1 MNVLKYQILKNVC
14 ILQEDELTLII
25 AGGVLGMI
33 AGGIQLGVNILIIDN
48 NNNRRAKL
56 QRERETEA
64 TIEKELLQLQAAP
77 VEDTFVLLYW
87 FHPYHIVTF
96 YQQGANNTEFFTE
109 DSATSIE
116 GNDFAVDTWSS
127 NVLNT
132 IIIW

>member
-33 AGGIQLGVNILIIDN
+33 AGGIQLGVNILIDN

-56 QRERETEA
+56 QRERENEA

-77 VEDTFVLLYW
+77 VEDTFV
-87 FHPYHIVTF
+87 
-96 YQQGANNTEFFTE
+96 
-109 DSATSIE
+109 
-116 GNDFAVDTWSS
+116 
-127 NVLNT
+127 
-132 IIIW
+132 